1 MKTTTAT
8 LVLALGLVAC
18 GKPGDEAAK
27 TDQEV
32 SAFTEL
38 PSAPIAKKVPH
49 KMSIHGHERVDNYY
63 WMRDDE
69 RKAPEVIAHLEAEN
83 AYTDSVMKHTKK
95 LQETLFQE
103 MTGRLEKDKST
114 VPVFHNGYWYY
125 TRYLPEKEYAIHA
138 RRKGNLDAAEEV
150 MLDVNELAE
159 GSGYFSVGR
168 LAVSPSNQLLAYPED
183 NIGRRVYTIRFKD
196 LKTGELLPDK
206 LENASPVAVWANDNQ
221 TVFYINK
228 DRQTLLGYQVMRH
241 KLGTPQSED
250 VVVYEERDKAFYTWI
265 SKSRDGELINIH
277 HSSTTTSGQ
286 SILSADSPLGEFSA
300 LYPREE
306 NHEYSALKLG
316 NEFYILTNWQA
327 ENFRLMKV
335 AMEDASDKSKW
346 FEVIPHDNAILLE
359 EFTLFDR
366 HLTVIER
373 KAGQTGL
380 RIINLKDNKDLKVG
394 FNDPV
399 YQLSLSTNPS
409 PDSDRVRVSYS
420 SLTTPR
426 SIYEAELSSGELD
439 LLKQDKIPGGF
450 DPEHYQSEGIL
461 ITTRDGAKV
470 PVSLVYRK
478 DQFRKDGSN
487 PLLQYAYG
495 SYGSTVDPW
504 FRSSV
509 ISLLDRGF
517 VFAIAHIRGGQKLG
531 RAWYEDGKM
540 FNKKNTFTDFI
551 DVTKG
556 LTKLKYGAPDKIFAS
571 GGSAGGLL
579 MGAVVNMAP
588 ELYRGVTAAVPFVDV
603 VTTML
608 DESIPLTVNEYDEW
622 GNPNSKD
629 SYEYMLSYSPY
640 DQIKAQDYPN
650 MLVTTGLHDSQ
661 VQYFEPMKWVAKLRE
676 LKTDKNQLLFNVNME
691 AGHGGSSGRFR
702 RYHETALQYAFYLDL
717 IGQSTIATAEE

>member
-1 MKTTTAT
+1 MKITTAT
-8 LVLALGLVAC
+8 VMLALGLVAC
-18 GKPGDEAAK
+18 GESGDEAAK
-27 TDQEV
+27 TDQKV
-32 SAFTEL
+32 TASAEL
-38 PSAPIAKKVPH
+38 PSAPVAKKVPY

-83 AYTDSVMKHTKK
+83 TYTDSVMQHTKE
-95 LQETLFQE
+95 LQETLFEE

-114 VPVFHNGYWYY
+114 APVFHNGYWYY
-125 TRYLPEKEYAIHA
+125 TRYLPEREYAIHA
-138 RRKGNLDAAEEV
+138 RRKGNLEATEQV
-150 MLDVNELAE
+150 LLDVNKLAE
-159 GSGYFSVGR
+159 DTGYFSVGP

-183 NIGRRVYTIRFKD
+183 NMGRRVYTIRFKD

-206 LENASPVAVWANDNQ
+206 LQNASPVAVWANDNQ

-228 DRQTLLGYQVMRH
+228 DRQTLLGYQVLRH

-265 SKSRDGELINIH
+265 SKSRDGELVNIH
-277 HSSTTTSGQ
+277 HDSTTTSGQ
-286 SILSADSPLGEFSA
+286 SILSADSPQGEFSP

-316 NEFYILTNWQA
+316 NDFYILTNWQA

-335 AMEDASDKSKW
+335 AMGDVSNKSKW
-346 FEVIPHDNAILLE
+346 LEVIPHDKAVLLE
-359 EFTLFDR
+359 DFTLFDR
-366 HLTVIER
+366 HLAVIER
-373 KAGQTGL
+373 KAGQASL
-380 RIINLKDNKDLKVG
+380 RIINLKDNKDLQVG

-399 YQLSLSTNPS
+399 YQLSLSANPS

-426 SIYEAELSSGELD
+426 SIYEAKLDNGELS
-439 LLKQDKIPGGF
+439 LLKQDKVPGGF

-461 ITTRDGAKV
+461 ITVRDGVKV

-478 DQFRKDGSN
+478 DKFKQDGSN

-504 FRSSV
+504 FRSSIV
-509 ISLLDRGF
+509 SLLDRGF

-556 LTKLKYGAPDKIFAS
+556 LTKMKYGAHDKIFAS

-579 MGAVVNMAP
+579 MGAVVNLAP

-622 GNPNSKD
+622 GNPNNKD

-640 DQIKAQDYPN
+640 DQIRAQDYPN
-650 MLVTTGLHDSQ
+650 LLVTTGLHDSQ

-676 LKTDKNQLLFNVNME
+676 LKTDKNQLLFQVNME

-717 IGQSTIATAEE
+717 IGQSANATSRE

>member
-8 LVLALGLVAC
+8 LVLALGLAAC
-18 GKPGDEAAK
+18 GKSGEETVKNNPEATAL
-27 TDQEV
+27 
-32 SAFTEL
+32 AEL
-38 PSAPIAKKVPH
+38 PAAPVAKKVPH
-49 KMSIHGHERVDNYY
+49 KMLIHGHERIDNYY

-83 AYTDSVMKHTKK
+83 AYTDSVMRHTKE
-95 LQETLFQE
+95 LQEILFEE

-114 VPVFHNGYWYY
+114 VPVYRNDYWYY

-138 RRKGNLDAAEEV
+138 RRKGSLEAPEEI
-150 MLDVNELAE
+150 MLDVNQLAE
-159 GSGYFSVGR
+159 GSGYFSIGR
-168 LAVSPSNQLLAYPED
+168 LSVSPSNRLLAYPED
-183 NIGRRVYTIRFKD
+183 NMGRRVYTIRFKD

-265 SKSRDGELINIH
+265 SKSRDGELVNIH

-286 SILSADSPLGEFSA
+286 SILSADAPLGEFFS

-316 NEFYILTNWQA
+316 SDFYILTNWQA

-346 FEVIPHDNAILLE
+346 REVIPHNKDILLE
-359 EFTLFDR
+359 DFTLFDQ
-366 HLTVIER
+366 HLAVIER
-373 KAGQTGL
+373 KGGQTGL
-380 RIINLKDNKDLKVG
+380 RIINLKDNKDLQVG

-399 YQLSLSTNPS
+399 YRLGLSANPNL
-409 PDSDRVRVSYS
+409 DSDSVRVSYS
-420 SLTTPR
+420 SLTTPN
-426 SIYEAELSSGELD
+426 SVYEAELDTGELE

-461 ITTRDGAKV
+461 ITARDGVKV

-478 DQFRKDGSN
+478 DKFRQDGSN

-556 LTKLKYGAPDKIFAS
+556 LTKMKYGASSKIFAS

-579 MGAVVNMAP
+579 MGAVVNMSP

-622 GNPNSKD
+622 GNPNNKD

-640 DQIKAQDYPN
+640 DQVKAQDYPN

-702 RYHETALQYAFYLDL
+702 RYRETALQYAFYLDL
-717 IGQSTIATAEE
+717 VAPGAITSPVE

>member
-1 MKTTTAT
+1 MRNTTA
-8 LVLALGLVAC
+8 VLMLAIGLVGC
-18 GKPGDEAAK
+18 GEADK
-27 TDQEV
+27 EQKIQEEEMT
-32 SAFTEL
+32 SSTGQA
-38 PSAPIAKKVPH
+38 SAPMAQKVPH
-49 KMSIHGHERVDNYY
+49 KMLIHGHERVDNYY

-83 AYTDSVMKHTKK
+83 AYTDSVMQHTKA
-95 LQETLFQE
+95 LQDALFEE

-114 VPVFHNGYWYY
+114 VPVYYNGYWYH
-125 TRYLPEKEYAIHA
+125 TRYLPEKEYAVHA
-138 RRKGNLDAAEEV
+138 RRKGTQEAPEEV
-150 MLDVNELAE
+150 MLDVNALAQD
-159 GSGYFSVGR
+159 SGYFSVGR

-183 NIGRRVYTIRFKD
+183 NMGRRVYTIRFKN

-206 LENASPVAVWANDNQ
+206 LENASPVAVWANDNR

-250 VVVYEERDKAFYTWI
+250 VMVYEEADKAFYTWI
-265 SKSRDGELINIH
+265 SKSRDGTQVNIH
-277 HSSTTTSGQ
+277 HSSTTSSGQ
-286 SILSADSPLGEFSA
+286 SILNAETPLAEFSP
-300 LYPREE
+300 LYPREKG
-306 NHEYSALKLG
+306 HEYSAQKLG
-316 NEFYILTNWQA
+316 SNFYILTNWQA

-335 AMEDASDKSKW
+335 ATQSAADKSKW
-346 FEVIPHDNAILLE
+346 KDVIPHNSKVLLE
-359 EFTLFDR
+359 DFTLFDQ
-366 HLTVIER
+366 HLALIER
-373 KAGQTGL
+373 KSGQTGL
-380 RIINLKDNKDLKVG
+380 RIINLENDKDLQVG

-399 YQLSLSTNPS
+399 YQLSLSANPNL
-409 PDSDRVRVSYS
+409 DSDSVRISYS
-420 SLTTPR
+420 SLTTPK
-426 SIYEAELSSGELD
+426 SVYQAELDSGELQ

-450 DPEHYQSEGIL
+450 DPEYYQSEGIL
-461 ITTRDGAKV
+461 ITARDGVKV
-470 PVSLVYRK
+470 PVSLVYCK
-478 DQFRKDGSN
+478 DKFKHDGTN

-495 SYGSTVDPW
+495 SYGSTVDPR

-509 ISLLDRGF
+509 VSLLDRGF

-540 FNKKNTFTDFI
+540 FNKKNTFTDFV

-556 LTKLKYGAPDKIFAS
+556 LTQLKYGASDKIFAS

-588 ELYRGVTAAVPFVDV
+588 DLYRGVTAAVPFVDV

-622 GNPNSKD
+622 GNPNNKD

-640 DQIKAQDYPN
+640 DQVKAQDYPN
-650 MLVTTGLHDSQ
+650 ILVTTGLHDSQ

-717 IGQSTIATAEE
+717 LGVGEAAARVE

>member
-1 MKTTTAT
+1 MNKTTAT
-8 LVLALGLVAC
+8 LLLTLGLVGC
-18 GKPGDEAAK
+18 GETENNQVAENK
-27 TDQEV
+27 TFFSEQ
-32 SAFTEL
+32 A
-38 PSAPIAKKVPH
+38 SAPVAKKVPH
-49 KMSIHGHERVDNYY
+49 KMVMHGHERIDNYY

-69 RKAPEVIAHLEAEN
+69 RKAPDVIAHLEAEN
-83 AYTDSVMKHTKK
+83 AYTDSVMHHTKE
-95 LQETLFQE
+95 LQELLFEE

-114 VPVFHNGYWYY
+114 VPVYYNGYWYY
-125 TRYLPEKEYAIHA
+125 SRYLPEKEYAIHA
-138 RRKGNLDAAEEV
+138 RRKGTQEADEEV
-150 MLDVNELAE
+150 MLDVNALAE
-159 GSGYFSVGR
+159 GHGYFSVGR
-168 LAVSPSNQLLAYPED
+168 LAVSPSNQLVAYPED
-183 NIGRRVYTIRFKD
+183 SVGRRVYTIRFKN
-196 LKTGELLPDK
+196 LKTGEMLPDK

-228 DRQTLLGYQVMRH
+228 DHQTLLGYQVMRH

-250 VVVYEERDKAFYTWI
+250 VVVYEEMDKAFYTWI
-265 SKSRDGELINIH
+265 SKSRDGELIRIH
-277 HSSTTTSGQ
+277 HSSTTSSGQ
-286 SILSADSPLGEFSA
+286 SILDANTPLADFAP
-300 LYPREE
+300 LYPREQD
-306 NHEYSALKLG
+306 HEYSALKLG
-316 NEFYILTNWQA
+316 NDFYIMTNWQA

-335 AMEDASDKSKW
+335 AMEDAADKSNW
-346 FEVIPHDNAILLE
+346 QEVIPHSSEVLLE
-359 EFTLFDR
+359 DFTLFDH
-366 HLTVIER
+366 HLAVIER

-380 RIINLKDNKDLKVG
+380 RLINLENNKDLQVG

-399 YQLSLSTNPS
+399 YRLGLSSNPNL
-409 PDSDRVRVSYS
+409 DSESVRVSYS
-420 SLTTPR
+420 SLTTPN
-426 SIYEAELSSGELD
+426 SIYEAKLDSGDLE
-439 LLKQDKIPGGF
+439 LLKQDKVLGGF

-461 ITTRDGAKV
+461 VAARDGVKV

-478 DQFRKDGSN
+478 DKFKKDGSN

-509 ISLLDRGF
+509 VSLLDRGF

-551 DVTKG
+551 DVTKALG
-556 LTKLKYGAPDKIFAS
+556 KLKYGAPDKIFAS

-579 MGAVVNMAP
+579 MGAVVNMEP
-588 ELYRGVTAAVPFVDV
+588 DLYRGVTAAVPFVDV

-622 GNPNSKD
+622 GNPNNKD

-640 DQIKAQDYPN
+640 DQVKAQDYPN

-676 LKTDKNQLLFNVNME
+676 LKTDENQLLFNTNME

-702 RYHETALQYAFYLDL
+702 RYKETALQYAFYLDL
-717 IGQSTIATAEE
+717 LGYKTGETDKKVK